1 MRAASPSLPSRL
13 SRSPRSTPRCWRRRS
28 RTPKRTSPTPRT
40 GRRGTRPRHGS
51 SSSRKCRRRWRRA
64 DFRSR
69 PGEGTYEPGTPACVS
84 GIMAFTEIQA
94 NGAADAKAVGL
105 IYVSDER
112 PGISRVEINGAFRY
126 RDHSGRAVRDAP
138 TLKRI
143 RRLAVPPAWTDV
155 WISPS
160 PNGHIQATGRDAR
173 GRKQYRYHPDFRAVR
188 DGNKYE
194 HLIEFATALP
204 KLRRRIERDMRRP
217 GLPREKVLATIVHLL
232 ERTFIRVGN
241 AEYARQNNSFGLTTM
256 RNRHVI
262 VGQGTLRFE
271 FKGKS
276 NKVWRLK
283 IEDRRVAKIV
293 KSCQELPGQHLFQ
306 YLDETGE
313 RQRVGSADVNQY
325 LREVTG
331 RDVTAKDFRTWAGT
345 VLAATRLLGYP
356 PADTAA
362 VAKANL
368 REAIEEV
375 ADRLGNTPTVCRK
388 CYVHPAVIESYLAG
402 NLALDAEA
410 RAGKGLRKEE
420 RAVLA
425 FLKRRLRKGR
435 RGAVRVRAATA

>member
-1 MRAASPSLPSRL
+1 
-13 SRSPRSTPRCWRRRS
+13 
-28 RTPKRTSPTPRT
+28 
-40 GRRGTRPRHGS
+40 
-51 SSSRKCRRRWRRA
+51 
-64 DFRSR
+64 
-69 PGEGTYEPGTPACVS
+69 
-84 GIMAFTEIQA
+84 MAFTEIQA

-410 RAGKGLRKEE
+410 RAGKGFRKEE

-435 RGAVRVRAATA
+435 RGAVRVRAATAAAAAA